1 MGRGLNLQ
9 NLSIFL
15 SFCMIFVVVKKLVVV
30 VVEVRVGFYSC
41 SYFSFVL
48 HLLCFYM
55 LLLLGR
61 VVTVLLVVF
70 FFH

>member
-1 MGRGLNLQ
+1 
-9 NLSIFL
+9 
-15 SFCMIFVVVKKLVVV
+15 MIFVVVKKLVVV

-48 HLLCFYM
+48 HLLCFCM

-70 FFH
+70 FH